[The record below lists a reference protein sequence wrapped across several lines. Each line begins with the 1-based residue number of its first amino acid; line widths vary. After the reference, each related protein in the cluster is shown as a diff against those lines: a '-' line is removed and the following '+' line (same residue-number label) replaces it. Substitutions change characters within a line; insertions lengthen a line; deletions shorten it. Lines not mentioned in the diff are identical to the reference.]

1 MAGDGLISAKFS
13 NGQTAPVGQLALAN
27 VVNPQGLMVGAGN
40 LYQTTLASGAASI
53 GVAGTG
59 GLGTI
64 QDGALEASNVDISS
78 EFSNLIIAQQ
88 AYEASSKAITT
99 FNTVSQE
106 TINMIH

>member
-1 MAGDGLISAKFS
+1 
-13 NGQTAPVGQLALAN
+13 
-27 VVNPQGLMVGAGN
+27 
-40 LYQTTLASGAASI
+40 
-53 GVAGTG
+53 
-59 GLGTI
+59 
-64 QDGALEASNVDISS
+64 VDISS